1 VASVNTGNE
10 GRDKNLLGKDFFDVD
25 NFPHIS
31 FAINNYDAAYCEGSY
46 II

>member
-1 VASVNTGNE
+1 VNTGNE

-31 FAINNYDAAYCEGSY
+31 FAINNYDAAYFDGIY